1 MTWYISTCFEM
12 NAVAE
17 TVPTSY
23 SRVYDDVL
31 DVVSTSF
38 IMTTGRAA
46 SSANSFVFP
55 AVGLARV
62 TEVSSQGEDV
72 DDRDTRGERGTKSAG
87 DRARERRA
95 IIGAGAMYE
104 FCGHARYRAETSR
117 AENGERR

>member
-1 MTWYISTCFEM
+1 M

-72 DDRDTRGERGTKSAG
+72 DGRDTREARSQLEIERGNV
-87 DRARERRA
+87 EL
-95 IIGAGAMYE
+95 
-104 FCGHARYRAETSR
+104 
-117 AENGERR
+117 